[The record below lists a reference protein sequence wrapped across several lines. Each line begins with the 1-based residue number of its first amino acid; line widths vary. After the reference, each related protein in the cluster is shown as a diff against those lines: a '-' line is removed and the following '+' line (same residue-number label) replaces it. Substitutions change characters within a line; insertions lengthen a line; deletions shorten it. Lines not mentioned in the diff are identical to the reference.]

1 MPTAPLGLPGPT
13 DGPKMARG
21 RPRGRVSRL
30 GHETVCRVTLRLLGR
45 LLRDPVQYRSARV
58 RHDPCAGVVGAGRSA
73 HLLFWREGLGNLRC
87 LRIAGHSR
95 LLSGRLGAGAAV
107 PQRAADGLEEGLAAA
122 PPVSVLRAASR
133 HPWFRSPSSIFR
145 RSPPARPA
153 PQPCATRSTL
163 RGSPTRSASLAT
175 GSPSTIICPRSPAPR
190 PTS

>member
-1 MPTAPLGLPGPT
+1 M
-13 DGPKMARG
+13 RG
-21 RPRGRVSRL
+21 RPPRGRVSRL
-30 GHETVCRVTLRLLGR
+30 GHETVCRVALHLLGR
-45 LLRDPVQYRSARV
+45 LLRASVQYRSARV
-58 RHDPCAGVVGAGRSA
+58 RHDPGAGVVGARRA
-73 HLLFWREGLGNLRC
+73 ALPLFRREWLRRLRR

-153 PQPCATRSTL
+153 PRPCAIPSTL
-163 RGSPTRSASLAT
+163 RGSPTRSAALAT
-175 GSPSTIICPRSPAPR
+175 GSPSTTICPRSPAPR